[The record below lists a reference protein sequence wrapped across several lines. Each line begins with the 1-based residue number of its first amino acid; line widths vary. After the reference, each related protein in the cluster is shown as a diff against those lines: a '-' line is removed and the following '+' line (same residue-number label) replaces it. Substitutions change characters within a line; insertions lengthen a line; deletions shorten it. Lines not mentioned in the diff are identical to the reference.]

1 MRGKFIIIKING
13 DVETTDI
20 TKQPGLDA
28 LQKAV
33 GGYIE
38 IVPGITKYDGE
49 EAVAFCNEEGK
60 INRLP
65 MNQKATRAWRDALGF
80 EPGDI
85 LVGDIAIVTGDDE
98 LLEAL

>member
-20 TKQPGLDA
+20 TQQPGLEA
-28 LQKAV
+28 LQQAV

-38 IVPGITKYDGE
+38 IVPGITSYDGE

-65 MNQKATRAWRDALGF
+65 INQKATRIWNEAFG
-80 EPGDI
+80 EPVGDI
-85 LVGDIAIVTGDDE
+85 LVGDVAIVTGDDE